1 MGNVISNIVED
12 ANITALR
19 KLIDNAKNIVITCHV
34 SPDGDAICASLA
46 LKHVLVQLKKN
57 LDVITPDQ
65 CPKSLQFLPGVNSI
79 ISYSIREL
87 SSKNRF
93 DEADLI
99 FCLDYNSLYR
109 VDKMAD
115 TLRSAK
121 ATKVL
126 IDHHLDPENF
136 ANIIISKPQ
145 LSSTCLL
152 LYYVINQLCLSDY
165 ITKDVAT
172 CLYTGMLSDTGNFS
186 YNSNDPEIYLVIS
199 NLLKRGVDKDYI
211 YNRVYNTNNESRL
224 RLCGY
229 ALEKKMQLFPQHHAA
244 LLTLNKEELGKFH
257 YEKGDTEGL
266 VNVPLS
272 IPGIYYSAF
281 FREDDGYIKISMRS
295 IGDFPVN
302 KLCEN
307 YYNGGGHKNAAGG
320 EFYGS
325 IVEAELLF
333 KSVLFENDIYF
344 NGNSK

>member
-1 MGNVISNIVED
+1 MRSNIVEETD
-12 ANITALR
+12 IIALR
-19 KLIDNAKNIVITCHV
+19 ELINNANNIVITCHV
-34 SPDGDAICASLA
+34 SPDGDAIGSSLA
-46 LKHVLVQLKKN
+46 LKHVLIQLNKN
-57 LDVITPDQ
+57 VEVITPDQ

-79 ISYSIREL
+79 LPYSIKE
-87 SSKNRF
+87 SSANSKF
-93 DEADLI
+93 HEADVI

-115 TLRSAK
+115 VLRGTN

-126 IDHHLDPENF
+126 IDHHLDPETF
-136 ANIIISKPQ
+136 ANIIISKPH

-152 LYYVINQLCLSDY
+152 LYHVINQLCLSNY

-172 CLYTGMLSDTGNFS
+172 CIYTGMLTDTGNFS
-186 YNSNDPEIYLVIS
+186 YNSNDPEIYLAIS

-211 YNRVYNTNNESRL
+211 YNRVYNTNNESRI

-229 ALEKKMQLFPQHHAA
+229 ALGKKMQIFPQHHAA
-244 LLTLNKEELGKFH
+244 LIILNKEELDKFH

-266 VNVPLS
+266 VNIPLS

-281 FREDDGYIKISMRS
+281 FREDDEYIKISMRS

-302 KLCEN
+302 TLCEN

-320 EFYGS
+320 EYYGS
-325 IVEAELLF
+325 IFEAEILF
-333 KSVLFENDIYF
+333 KSILIVNDKYF
-344 NGNSK
+344 NNNP